1 MPTRTRPRRV
11 RCAELPLMRYANLEG
26 STAIRCPSA
35 SSYKH
40 RLPSLL
46 EYRCL
51 NRATPCTAESESG
64 CGSALQAVGSV
75 PRSACRPQAVGSVPR
90 SACRPQAGSSAAADS
105 AADPAAARSEGRRG
119 FSAAPSGESG
129 RTAHP
134 LSTTPC
140 FPREPVRRFAVVHPP
155 ENEPCSRGVFA
166 RRATITRFENLADP

>member
-75 PRSACRPQAVGSVPR
+75 PRSACRPQA
-90 SACRPQAGSSAAADS
+90 GSSAAAGPAADS
-105 AADPAAARSEGRRG
+105 AAGPAAVHSEGRRE

-155 ENEPCSRGVFA
+155 ENEPRSRGVFA